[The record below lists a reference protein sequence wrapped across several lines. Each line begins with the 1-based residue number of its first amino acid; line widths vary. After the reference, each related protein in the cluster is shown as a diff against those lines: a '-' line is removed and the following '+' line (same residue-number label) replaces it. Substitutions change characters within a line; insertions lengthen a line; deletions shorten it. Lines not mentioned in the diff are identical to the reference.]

1 MGNIHQIHLQLII
14 RCSVIF
20 SVHLCVTSEASLC
33 LQTQRKLRHFF
44 TVLCCDF
51 RTLRA
56 RTYNGQVTLQDVHQ
70 LRQLIQTAS
79 TDNMANLR
87 DAVILVTG
95 GKASHAV
102 LFSIHTHRTELQD
115 LEGLTILGQTHLLIE
130 CRAAIRLHRNRR
142 DQENRAKN
150 DQGHQGQHNVHCT
163 LDKEELRLC
172 HISTDSQHRK
182 VKHVHRP
189 GTTHQNIA
197 HTRNDKRID
206 VVHHTILQDDVALMA
221 VNAAEEYGLHTIQN
235 TQIFQALLYA
245 QNFFHLVLAV
255 QTVVLNQLF
264 HTTAHIIDHGGRL
277 RRECFVIPAMC
288 NRRPDASHHKLSCN
302 GSDSRQKIAQ
312 LRGHQADH
320 NVKDPVRRH
329 RRQDLTVHQLGN
341 SLHGHPECIIGLAQQ
356 NKQHS
361 I

>member
-1 MGNIHQIHLQLII
+1 M
-14 RCSVIF
+14 
-20 SVHLCVTSEASLC
+20 
-33 LQTQRKLRHFF
+33 
-44 TVLCCDF
+44 
-51 RTLRA
+51 
-56 RTYNGQVTLQDVHQ
+56 
-70 LRQLIQTAS
+70 
-79 TDNMANLR
+79 
-87 DAVILVTG
+87 
-95 GKASHAV
+95 
-102 LFSIHTHRTELQD
+102 
-115 LEGLTILGQTHLLIE
+115 
-130 CRAAIRLHRNRR
+130 
-142 DQENRAKN
+142 
-150 DQGHQGQHNVHCT
+150 
-163 LDKEELRLC
+163 
-172 HISTDSQHRK
+172 
-182 VKHVHRP
+182 KHVHRP
-189 GTTHQNIA
+189 GTAHQNIA
-197 HTRNDKRID
+197 HTRDDEGID
-206 VVHHTILQDDVALMA
+206 VVHHAILQNDVTFMA
-221 VNAAEEYGLHTIQN
+221 VDAAEEYGLHTIQN

-356 NKQHS
+356 NKQHR